1 MINKII
7 GLYVITDDILKAIGH
22 QDDCRRM
29 MTDAEILT
37 TAFTAALFFNG
48 NQALARQ
55 YLAETGLI
63 PAYVG

>member
-1 MINKII
+1 MI
-7 GLYVITDDILKAIGH
+7 VVAFW
-22 QDDCRRM
+22 
-29 MTDAEILT
+29 TDAEILT

-48 NQALARQ
+48 NQTLARQ

>member
-1 MINKII
+1 
-7 GLYVITDDILKAIGH
+7 LSSD
-22 QDDCRRM
+22 
-29 MTDAEILT
+29 DAEILT